1 MKNHVYYDVYHRQRK
16 IPGFFFL
23 RWFGG
28 KRGIFLLSFFITLL
42 IGKLVLWDGICQY
55 SSWNMESIKQMKLEQ
70 IDTKG
75 LFSYLLLQRG
85 ELLAFLLLSGFTK
98 WKKVIYYLCSGAAG
112 CILGVFALSFFHAFG
127 WKGIVLLLISLLPQ
141 WVIYGILFVY
151 LYWIFVN
158 QDSNRKYTKGWIF
171 LYALSVLGL
180 LLCGIYL
187 ECFVN
192 PLLLGFFKSIL
203 NL

>member
-1 MKNHVYYDVYHRQRK
+1 MKNYVYYDAYHRQRK
-16 IPGFFFL
+16 VPGDAFL

-28 KRGIFLLSFFITLL
+28 KRGFFLLSFLITLV

-55 SSWNMESIKQMKLEQ
+55 SSWNTESLKQIKIDQ

-75 LFSYLLLQRG
+75 LFFYLLLQRG
-85 ELLAFLLLSGFTK
+85 ELLTFLLLSGFTK
-98 WKKVIYYLCSGAAG
+98 WKKGIYYLCSGAAG
-112 CILGVFALSFFHAFG
+112 CILGVLSLSFFHTFG
-127 WKGIVLLLISLLPQ
+127 WRGIVLLLISLLPQ
-141 WVIYGILFVY
+141 WVIYGILFAY

-158 QDSNRKYTKGWIF
+158 QNSNRKYTKGWVF

-180 LLCGIYL
+180 LFCGIYL

-192 PLLLGFFKSIL
+192 PLLLEFIQSFLRI
-203 NL
+203 